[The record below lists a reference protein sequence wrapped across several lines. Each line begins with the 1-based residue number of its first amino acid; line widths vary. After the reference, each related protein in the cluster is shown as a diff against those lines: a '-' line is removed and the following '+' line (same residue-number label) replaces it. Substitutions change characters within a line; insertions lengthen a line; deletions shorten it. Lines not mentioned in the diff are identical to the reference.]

1 MPFEFFESAILALC
15 HIGLELLVDRSLV
28 EIRLMADS
36 RNSILAKA
44 FDSCLLDIIKF
55 GLIDAHLL
63 FIEFELNDFFIRVN
77 IVVLPGLLPAMLTAS
92 PTATTAAE
100 ETITTTTVRAG
111 ASVEA
116 TATTTPRAFA
126 VAPTTPRAL
135 LVRI

>member
-44 FDSCLLDIIKF
+44 FDSCLLDIVKF

-63 FIEFELNDFFIRVN
+63 IIEFELNDFFIRVN
-77 IVVLPGLLPAMLTAS
+77 IVVLPSLLPAMLTAS

>member
-15 HIGLELLVDRSLV
+15 HVGLELLVDRSLV

-36 RNSILAKA
+36 RNSICAKA

-55 GLIDAHLL
+55 RLIDAHLL
-63 FIEFELNDFFIRVN
+63 IIEFELNDFFIRVN

-100 ETITTTTVRAG
+100 ETITTTTVGAG